1 MNPYRIQRFET
12 VTSTNE
18 LVKHALEMG
27 YDEGLVCRAAE
38 QVGGYGRQG
47 RIWSSPRGG
56 LYQSVLLRPDVPT
69 EQLSTLSL
77 VVALCVRRAIISAGA
92 LLEDD
97 VKVKWPN
104 DVVCADGKLAGISME
119 AHAGGVCVGIGVN
132 VWHPTVEQQ
141 VGGKNTPA
149 FLVDIARN
157 ELGGERPARAGQPA
171 QAARAAQ
178 AGQSVQSVQAAQS
191 DQSVQAAIDF
201 VGDEVM
207 DELWYCYEQWQREGF
222 VAFLDE
228 FNACNALAG
237 NHVNISDRN
246 GRIVK
251 SGLVTGVDVHGS
263 LLIGDAPISSG
274 EAHIV

>member
-47 RIWSSPRGG
+47 RTWSSPRGG
-56 LYQSVLLRPDVPT
+56 LYQSILLRPAVADD
-69 EQLSTLSL
+69 QLPTLSL
-77 VVALCVRRAIISAGA
+77 VVALCVRRALISVGA

-132 VWHPTVEQQ
+132 VWHPTIEQQ
-141 VGGKNTPA
+141 VEGKNTPA

-157 ELGGERPARAGQPA
+157 ELGGERFAQAGRPA
-171 QAARAAQ
+171 QAT
-178 AGQSVQSVQAAQS
+178 QSN
-191 DQSVQAAIDF
+191 QSVQAAIDF

-207 DELWYCYEQWQREGF
+207 DALWCCYEQWQREGF

-237 NHVNISDRN
+237 KHVDIADRN

-263 LLIGDAPISSG
+263 LLIGDAPVSSG
-274 EAHIV
+274 EAHIT